1 MNNDKL
7 ITLTVFVAFIAYDI
21 DCKCFIENLPTLD
34 QILPWLTEEGRGK
47 SMETLGRHSA
57 GIKLLLPVIFFA
69 GNVHASESVS
79 ASDEHIRKI
88 VTTLMREKDEQIQ
101 KLEARIR
108 QLEQAVPAASL
119 VRSDD
124 GARIKRE
131 PVQPL
136 QPVVAAGNPK
146 SAKSAATEP
155 SLVGKLADLSEE
167 VAELK
172 ESAQENRLKLSGFFD
187 INAKTDN
194 STDQTFSVGSIE
206 LDLEYDYLDN
216 VAVSSALVLCGNSS
230 GIDAASFPSAPVAIS
245 CGSSGPGGIGAGPAG
260 FAAAFID
267 YHRFDHSIPPRG
279 RIFNNQG
286 FHIQAGRFDLP
297 FSTDYQNY
305 ANKDRVSVTAP
316 ITTSR
321 MQFGG
326 FNGDGVRS
334 YGTWKVLNY
343 SVFWTDAMYA
353 NDGTSVGGRLG
364 VTLGDNT
371 YSVRHGDPEGI
382 ELGISQLS
390 DLDYDNNIRN
400 LVYGADFS
408 FGYSILRLQSE
419 LMWLR
424 AQNHFIV
431 DDGVNPAV
439 DYGYPD
445 EFGYHT
451 TLIVNLNSLI
461 KQRVSAF
468 IRYGRWQ
475 PKHKTVTD
483 FDGGLV
489 TVNNVSLLSVGLNY
503 KLNEYMKIKF
513 EYTDSLGTAT
523 EERYFDKKL
532 GIAQMV
538 LSF

>member
-1 MNNDKL
+1 M
-7 ITLTVFVAFIAYDI
+7 VFVIFAVYHI
-21 DCKCFIENLPTLD
+21 DYKGFSEATPGIN
-34 QILPWLTEEGRGK
+34 QVWLLLISYRMIHGTDKQKRCN
-47 SMETLGRHSA
+47 A
-57 GIKLLLPVIFFA
+57 CIKLLLLMSLFA
-69 GNVHASESVS
+69 VNAALASDVVT
-79 ASDEHIRKI
+79 DEHIRQI
-88 VTTLMREKDEQIQ
+88 VTSLMREKDEQIK

-108 QLEQAVPAASL
+108 QLEQAPKASASTIPSKDEVL
-119 VRSDD
+119 
-124 GARIKRE
+124 IKQE
-131 PVQPL
+131 PVQRI
-136 QPVVAAGNPK
+136 VDTATRNPK
-146 SAKSAATEP
+146 PAKPVAKEP
-155 SLVGKLADLSEE
+155 SLIGKLADLSEE

-172 ESAQENRLKLSGFFD
+172 ESAQENGLKLSGFFD

-206 LDLEYDYLDN
+206 LDLEYDYFDN

-371 YSVRHGDPEGI
+371 YSVRHSDPEGI
-382 ELGISQLS
+382 ELGISHLS
-390 DLDYDNNIRN
+390 DLDYDNNLRN

-419 LMWLR
+419 LMWLM

-431 DDGVNPAV
+431 DDGINSAV
-439 DYGYPD
+439 DYGHAN

-451 TLIVNLNSLI
+451 TLIVNLNSFI
-461 KQRVSAF
+461 KQPVSAF

-475 PKHKTVTD
+475 PKHKVVTD
-483 FDGGLV
+483 FDGRLAA
-489 TVNNVSLLSVGLNY
+489 VNNVSLLSVGLNY

-513 EYTDSLGTAT
+513 EYTDSLGTVT

-538 LSF
+538 VAF